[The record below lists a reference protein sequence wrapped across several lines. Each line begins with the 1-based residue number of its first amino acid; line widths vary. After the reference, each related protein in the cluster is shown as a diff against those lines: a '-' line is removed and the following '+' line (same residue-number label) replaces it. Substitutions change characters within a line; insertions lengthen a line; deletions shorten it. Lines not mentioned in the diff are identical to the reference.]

1 METFPW
7 FKLTFTTSSL
17 SLFPLMFNSLEHEH
31 ILHQLQDHEDDP
43 IEHVKLL
50 CIL

>member
-7 FKLTFTTSSL
+7 FKSTITTLGL
-17 SLFPLMFNSLEHEH
+17 SLFPLLFNDHEHEH

-43 IEHVKLL
+43 IEHVRLL